1 MAAVISVALYTLLRS
16 DLFKDRRYS
25 FAFGISSGLA
35 VLAKAMAIAYLAPLF
50 VYAAVIGS
58 TVPGRR
64 KEVLQ
69 SLGLALTGFAVVAG
83 PWYLLNFTHAFGN
96 LLWAGF
102 GAGSV
107 PYRDAGRGIL
117 TWNSLTYYPRFILG
131 YGLSLPYAILFLG
144 LLSWK
149 AINTWPKGRWKKED
163 ALATLGNPYT
173 ILGVWLLTTYI
184 ILTVTPNKNF
194 ERYALP
200 LLPAIAVLIGC
211 WTDTISPRALR
222 TVMTAAIGLIG
233 LFNYCALT
241 FGIALLPPEI
251 RWGDITLFSQQH
263 YLKRWFHYR
272 QRWPIPE
279 ALETIASQI
288 PLSHNPPAKIYVMP
302 NHAIINS
309 ITLMAYSEEK
319 RYPFWFTLHGEKIL
333 DADRVRSF
341 DAVIIKTG
349 EDQGPEFANVNHERA
364 VHTFNQAK
372 ESFTLLR
379 RLPLPDGD
387 HLELFMKR
395 SPALV
400 SPPTPMHPTHVVY
413 GGFIELVGFD
423 FQLVPKAPGSYAIT
437 YYWKCLQTV
446 WDDYIVFVHIAR
458 SEGRMV
464 VAWQDHPL
472 LNGSYPLYRWRPGEV
487 FAEQYRLHLA
497 EGSYKLMVGLYRP
510 TLSPADPFYRPQITA
525 APVRTPIDDRGTRAL
540 IGTVRVKPSPGIA
553 EDVSHERSGK

>member
-1 MAAVISVALYTLLRS
+1 
-16 DLFKDRRYS
+16 
-25 FAFGISSGLA
+25 
-35 VLAKAMAIAYLAPLF
+35 
-50 VYAAVIGS
+50 
-58 TVPGRR
+58 
-64 KEVLQ
+64 
-69 SLGLALTGFAVVAG
+69 
-83 PWYLLNFTHAFGN
+83 
-96 LLWAGF
+96 
-102 GAGSV
+102 
-107 PYRDAGRGIL
+107 
-117 TWNSLTYYPRFILG
+117 
-131 YGLSLPYAILFLG
+131 
-144 LLSWK
+144 
-149 AINTWPKGRWKKED
+149 
-163 ALATLGNPYT
+163 
-173 ILGVWLLTTYI
+173 
-184 ILTVTPNKNF
+184 
-194 ERYALP
+194 
-200 LLPAIAVLIGC
+200 
-211 WTDTISPRALR
+211 
-222 TVMTAAIGLIG
+222 
-233 LFNYCALT
+233 
-241 FGIALLPPEI
+241 
-251 RWGDITLFSQQH
+251 
-263 YLKRWFHYR
+263 
-272 QRWPIPE
+272 
-279 ALETIASQI
+279 
-288 PLSHNPPAKIYVMP
+288 
-302 NHAIINS
+302 
-309 ITLMAYSEEK
+309 MAYSEEK

-423 FQLVPKAPGSYAIT
+423 LRPDPKSLGNHAIT

-446 WDDYIVFVHIAR
+446 WDDYTVFVHIAR
-458 SEGRMV
+458 SEDGKV
-464 VAWQDHPL
+464 VAWQDHSL
-472 LNGSYPLYRWRPGEV
+472 LNGAHPLYRWRPGEV